1 MSEHGPLAS
10 AYIEAAEKFSTGDTD
25 GWGALL
31 ADNCTFDGNRAR
43 VGSSAS
49 EIVARLKDLREQVG
63 WTAHEVLESSEGD
76 DVVALLARN
85 TFGDGTTM
93 FTAGCARFR
102 DGKIIEMHGTGGL
115 PRPK

>member
-1 MSEHGPLAS
+1 
-10 AYIEAAEKFSTGDTD
+10 
-25 GWGALL
+25 
-31 ADNCTFDGNRAR
+31 
-43 VGSSAS
+43 
-49 EIVARLKDLREQVG
+49 
-63 WTAHEVLESSEGD
+63 VLESSEGD

-85 TFGDGTTM
+85 TFGDATTM